1 MEEGRAL
8 TGAGK
13 GVISGGRVDQMQGD
27 QIGEEDRLV
36 PLSYH
41 AELVT
46 YLSEHERAVWDW
58 SKSDDVRR
66 HQADEMREAMLRQ
79 TYRLEPEAHP
89 DVYAAC
95 QSAMTKL
102 GIDAPATLYQAAD
115 GMMNASLCFIPGEIH
130 LVFYGP
136 ILERMASAEL
146 LALMGHELAHYRL
159 WMAADGNYYNA
170 SRILDH
176 ALSYPDASPSQR
188 ESARLL
194 SLYTELYADRG
205 AAIVADAVGPAVSVL
220 VKTMTGITSVDPAAY
235 LRQAEELE
243 AGAGRSEAQSH
254 PETFLRARAL
264 DRWWRRADDLDQ
276 WVDMRLRGPISL
288 EALDLLRQQ
297 ELARMTR
304 AFFVRLLKE
313 IELHSEAVT
322 TQVKRYFPDL
332 DEEGEALD
340 LEAIGPERIDD
351 STRGYFIALMFDCA
365 MADPDTRDEV
375 LLAAAK
381 IARSIGAEQLLG
393 AALKRDLRWTKTAAD
408 KLIAKAAAN

>member
-1 MEEGRAL
+1 
-8 TGAGK
+8 
-13 GVISGGRVDQMQGD
+13 MQGD

-41 AELVT
+41 DELVT
-46 YLSEHERAVWDW
+46 YLSAHERAVWDW
-58 SKSDDVRR
+58 SRSDDVRR
-66 HQADEMREAMLRQ
+66 HQADEMRDAMLRQ

-95 QSAMTKL
+95 QAAIVKL

-130 LVFYGP
+130 LIFYGP

-159 WMAADGNYYNA
+159 WMAADGSYYNA

-176 ALSYPDASPSQR
+176 ALSYPDASPSHR

-264 DRWWRRADDLDQ
+264 DRWWRRADDLDA
-276 WVDMRLRGPISL
+276 WIDTRLRGPISI

-297 ELARMTR
+297 DLARMTR

-313 IELHSEAVT
+313 IGLHSEAVT
-322 TQVKRYFPDL
+322 TQVKRYFPDF
-332 DEEGEALD
+332 DEQDEALD
-340 LEAIGPERIDD
+340 LEAIGPDRIDD

-365 MADPDTRDEV
+365 MADPDARDEIM
-375 LLAAAK
+375 LAAAK
-381 IARSIGAEQLLG
+381 VARSIGAEQLLA

-408 KLIAKAAAN
+408 RLLAKAAANRDG